1 MHDFGLRRH
10 AIEKIVES
18 EHPAAQFENAVHGV
32 RGADHG
38 IGIFIQIFCLPFD
51 RVQRFY
57 VDRIGIGKGIIFHV
71 FKTRVF
77 EGRIYDIPVY
87 SRKFARNAPFVHVR
101 RIVDLAVQTLFG
113 REDIPHPARVDIVF
127 AQNAL
132 VDGGGRRKG
141 QALVLVIPVK
151 AQKVFHFGDHRAVRR
166 RERAPAE
173 IHGYLLRRA
182 VRNRV

>member
-1 MHDFGLRRH
+1 MPYTGC
-10 AIEKIVES
+10 
-18 EHPAAQFENAVHGV
+18 G
-32 RGADHG
+32 GADHG